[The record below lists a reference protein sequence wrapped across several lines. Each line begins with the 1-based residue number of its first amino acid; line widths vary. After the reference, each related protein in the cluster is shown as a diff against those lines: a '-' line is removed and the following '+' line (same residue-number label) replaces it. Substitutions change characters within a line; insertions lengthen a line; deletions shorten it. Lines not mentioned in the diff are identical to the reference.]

1 VRWTGILG
9 HMDQSITQLE
19 IFVTFSSSN
28 LRWTSNN
35 NGLNDHKRGVG
46 VRYETFEYRTVC
58 MRMPERV
65 KCESWVMCWLSL
77 G

>member
-1 VRWTGILG
+1 MG
-9 HMDQSITQLE
+9 QSITQLE
-19 IFVTFSSSN
+19 IFVTFSSNN

-35 NGLNDHKRGVG
+35 NSLNDHKRRVG
-46 VRYETFEYRTVC
+46 VRYETFEYSTVC

-65 KCESWVMCWLSL
+65 KCESCVMCWLSV